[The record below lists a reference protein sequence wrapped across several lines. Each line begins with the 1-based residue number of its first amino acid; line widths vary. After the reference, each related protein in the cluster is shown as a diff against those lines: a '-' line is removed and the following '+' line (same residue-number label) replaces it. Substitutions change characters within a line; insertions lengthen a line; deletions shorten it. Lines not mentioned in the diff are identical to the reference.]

1 MQIDLIN
8 RDLGKKHINTTNA
21 VGESAKYDDDYLEI
35 MEEIR
40 KLDALEFD
48 VEVDFEN
55 IIKLSLEILE
65 KKSKDIIIA
74 IYLSYSILKIEGI
87 NGFEKSIQILKD
99 MFENYSEDLFPK
111 NKTAQFNAFF
121 WWMKKI
127 LLLLQ
132 SSENIEYAT
141 ILEDDKYA
149 DLFSNIS
156 FLENYINSNYE
167 QRISFVE
174 LLECLNTNLESHKIT
189 KVVEKNVGTSLSL
202 NTIQEENII
211 NSASSGREVNSIVP
225 NKTSDLSFYETFELV
240 LKDLDTISS
249 PLIKTN
255 DYNIYLFVINRIK
268 IWFTITELPK
278 NESAHTYLKA
288 PEEHEIEYLDK
299 LYKEQNWDELLYEAE
314 SRIFR
319 FLFWFDLHYYVYI
332 CLKNKKLDNLQVYS
346 DFIRNFMY
354 KFPKLLTMK
363 FENGFAFSNS
373 RTMLWINDILKKSNV
388 IKNESV
394 EKDYLRK
401 GYELISQDKM
411 VEAIKFFLHESKKS
425 MNKKQEVEIIMEL
438 VAVLQNYK
446 YDDLTFN
453 YLDFLLEVSIE
464 YKLHEWDPDIAIKIY
479 KLLLE
484 AHNSIEYKIDAE
496 KLNDI
501 KLNLSLLDLELYLSL
516 TR

>member
-8 RDLGKKHINTTNA
+8 RDLGKNCITETNA
-21 VGESAKYDDDYLEI
+21 VGESVKYDDDYLEI
-35 MEEIR
+35 IEEIR

-48 VEVDFEN
+48 VEVDFEK

-65 KKSKDIIIA
+65 KKSKDMIIA

-99 MFENYSEDLFPK
+99 MFENYSKDLFPK
-111 NKTAQFNAFF
+111 NKIAQFNAFF

-127 LLLLQ
+127 LLLFKD
-132 SSENIEYAT
+132 SENIEYTT
-141 ILEDDKYA
+141 ILEDDMYA
-149 DLFSNIS
+149 NLFNNIS

-174 LLECLNTNLESHKIT
+174 LLECLNTKLGSHKIT
-189 KVVEKNVGTSLSL
+189 KVVERNVSPSLSL
-202 NTIQEENII
+202 NNTHEENIMH
-211 NSASSGREVNSIVP
+211 SASSETEVNSIV
-225 NKTSDLSFYETFELV
+225 SDKISNLSFYETFEFV
-240 LKDLDTISS
+240 LKDLDTLSS
-249 PLIKTN
+249 TLIKTN
-255 DYNIYLFVINRIK
+255 DYNIYLFLINRIK
-268 IWFTITELPK
+268 IWFTMTELPK
-278 NESAHTYLKA
+278 NESGKTYLKP

-299 LYKEQNWDELLYEAE
+299 LYKEKNWDELLHEAE

-319 FLFWFDLHYYVYI
+319 FLFWFDLHHYVYI
-332 CLKNKKLDNLQVYS
+332 CLKNKEIDNLEVYS
-346 DFIRNFMY
+346 DFMRNFMY
-354 KFPKLLTMK
+354 QFPKLVTMK

-373 RTMLWINDILKKSNV
+373 ITMVWINNILKKPDI
-388 IKNESV
+388 IKDKSV
-394 EKDYLRK
+394 EKDHLRK
-401 GYELISQDKM
+401 GYELISQDKIIQ
-411 VEAIKFFLHESKKS
+411 AIKFFVNESKKS

-438 VAVLQNYK
+438 VAVLKNYK

-453 YLDFLLEVSIE
+453 YLDFLLEVSIT
-464 YKLHEWDPDIAIKIY
+464 YKLHEWDPEIAIKIY

-484 AHNSIEYKIDAE
+484 AHDTIEYKIDVE